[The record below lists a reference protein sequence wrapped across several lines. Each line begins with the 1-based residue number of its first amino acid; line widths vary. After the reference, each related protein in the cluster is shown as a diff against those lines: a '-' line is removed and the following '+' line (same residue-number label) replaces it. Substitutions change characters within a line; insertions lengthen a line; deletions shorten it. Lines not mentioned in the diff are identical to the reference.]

1 MDKPEPEGQL
11 PNAGERKNLLLPNAE
26 RWAADPDKPIIVF
39 RDVYKSFGDKD
50 ILKGLNIEVH
60 TGMTT
65 VVMGESG
72 SGKSVILKLM
82 LGLLMPDRGTVEVF
96 GHDLSKLSTARL
108 LEIRKRMG
116 MLFQN
121 YALMDSFTVRDNIAF
136 PLSENVNMPEKE
148 ITGLVEDLLALL
160 DLSHAINLFPN
171 ELSGGMKKRVALARA
186 LITNPEL
193 VLFDEPTTGLDPI
206 MIEFVDSMIQRA
218 QRAYKITSVI
228 ISHDVSS
235 VINLADTVH
244 MLNGGHI
251 VEKGSVKEVWA
262 SQHPWVHSFLHVG
275 GSGRMS
281 SEVDEEAEAAT
292 TTWTGCD
299 DVDGRLEKEE
309 GEPIV
314 LITDLHKRFGSNVVL
329 KGINLKIMPKTITV
343 VIGGSGSGKSV
354 MMKHVIGLFQPTKGS
369 VKVYDLEMN
378 GATDKQIRK
387 VREKFGMLFQN
398 AALFDSL
405 TVREN
410 VSFPLVERRLA
421 RSKEVRERTDEI
433 LEQLKIADL
442 ADRFPAAISNGQRKR
457 VALARAMITR
467 PEVMIYDEPTT
478 GQDPVMIRN
487 VDNMIEEAQETF
499 DITSIVISH
508 DMVSTF
514 RIADRIAMLY
524 KGQILAY
531 GTPDELKQTRR
542 DEVKEFIFA
551 GSDSV

>member
-1 MDKPEPEGQL
+1 
-11 PNAGERKNLLLPNAE
+11 
-26 RWAADPDKPIIVF
+26 
-39 RDVYKSFGDKD
+39 
-50 ILKGLNIEVH
+50 
-60 TGMTT
+60 
-65 VVMGESG
+65 
-72 SGKSVILKLM
+72 
-82 LGLLMPDRGTVEVF
+82 EVF
-96 GHDLSKLSTARL
+96 GLDLAKLSTAEL
-108 LEIRKRMG
+108 LQTRKRMG

-136 PLSENVNMPEKE
+136 PLSENVNMPEQE
-148 ITGLVEDLLALL
+148 VTGLVRDLLKLL

-206 MIEFVDSMIQRA
+206 MIEFVDGMIQRT
-218 QRAYKITSVI
+218 QQAYNITSVI

-244 MLNGGHI
+244 MLHKGRI
-251 VEKGSVKEVWA
+251 VERGTVKQVWA
-262 SQHPWVHSFLHVG
+262 SDHPWVHSFLHVG

-281 SEVDEEAEAAT
+281 TDNDDDSDETASSEVV
-292 TTWTGCD
+292 WTGCD
-299 DVDGRLEKEE
+299 DVDGQLEREE
-309 GEPIV
+309 GEPVV
-314 LITDLHKRFGSNVVL
+314 LIQNLHKQFGDNVVL
-329 KGINLKIMPKTITV
+329 KGINLKLMPKKITV

-354 MMKHVIGLFQPTKGS
+354 MMKHVIGLFQPTSGS
-369 VKVYDLEMN
+369 VKVFDLEMN
-378 GATDKQIRK
+378 GATDRQIRK
-387 VREKFGMLFQN
+387 IREKFGMLFQN

-421 RSKEVRERTDEI
+421 RSKEIRERTDEI
-433 LEQLKIADL
+433 LEQLNIAEL

-499 DITSIVISH
+499 DITSVVISH

-524 KGQILAY
+524 HGQILAY
-531 GTPDELKQTRR
+531 GSPDELKATRR
-542 DEVKEFIFA
+542 DEVKRFIFA
-551 GSDSV
+551 GSDTV